1 MQSLEVISI
10 NLWQILI
17 SLANLVILFLIVKKF
32 LFKPVKK
39 VLAQRQD
46 VMDAQYSA
54 AQEAQAQALADKDAW
69 EHKMQSAKAE
79 ADAIMK
85 DAASKAQI
93 RGDRIVSDARE
104 KADGIIRQAQTAA
117 ELERKKAEDGMKK
130 EIVDVSAALAEKMLG
145 REINA
150 QDHRDMIDSFI
161 EGLGEDHGSDE

>member
-46 VMDAQYSA
+46 LMDAQYSA

-117 ELERKKAEDGMKK
+117 ELERKKAEDGIKK
-130 EIVDVSAALAEKMLG
+130 EIVDVSAVLAEKMLG

-150 QDHRDMIDSFI
+150 QDHREMIDSFI

>member
-46 VMDAQYSA
+46 LMDAQYSA

-117 ELERKKAEDGMKK
+117 ELERKKAEDGIKK

-145 REINA
+145 REINS

-161 EGLGEDHGSDE
+161 EALGEDHGSDE

>member
-46 VMDAQYSA
+46 LMDAQYSA

-117 ELERKKAEDGMKK
+117 ELERKKAEDGIKK
-130 EIVDVSAALAEKMLG
+130 EIVDVSAALTEKMLG

-161 EGLGEDHGSDE
+161 EGLGEDDGSDE

>member
-150 QDHRDMIDSFI
+150 QDHREMIDSFI

>member
-117 ELERKKAEDGMKK
+117 ELERKKAEDGIKK

-150 QDHRDMIDSFI
+150 QDHREMIDSFI

>member
-150 QDHRDMIDSFI
+150 QDHREMIDSFI
-161 EGLGEDHGSDE
+161 EGLGEDDGSDE

>member
-46 VMDAQYSA
+46 LMDAQYSA

-130 EIVDVSAALAEKMLG
+130 EIVDVSAALTEKMLG

-150 QDHRDMIDSFI
+150 QDHREMIDSFI
-161 EGLGEDHGSDE
+161 EGLGEDDGSDE

>member
-104 KADGIIRQAQTAA
+104 KAAKTTMP
-117 ELERKKAEDGMKK
+117 K
-130 EIVDVSAALAEKMLG
+130 
-145 REINA
+145 
-150 QDHRDMIDSFI
+150 
-161 EGLGEDHGSDE
+161 

>member
-1 MQSLEVISI
+1 MQSMEVISI

-150 QDHRDMIDSFI
+150 QDHREMIDSFI

>member
-32 LFKPVKK
+32 LFNPVKK

-46 VMDAQYSA
+46 LMDAQYSA

-130 EIVDVSAALAEKMLG
+130 DIVDVSAALAEKMLG

-150 QDHRDMIDSFI
+150 QDHREMIDSFI
-161 EGLGEDHGSDE
+161 EALGEDHGSDE

>member
-46 VMDAQYSA
+46 LMDAQYSA

-117 ELERKKAEDGMKK
+117 ELERKKAEDGIKK
-130 EIVDVSAALAEKMLG
+130 EIVDVSAALTEKMLG

-150 QDHRDMIDSFI
+150 QDHREMIDSFI

>member
-117 ELERKKAEDGMKK
+117 ELERKKAEDGIKK
-130 EIVDVSAALAEKMLG
+130 EIVDVSAALTEKMLG

-150 QDHRDMIDSFI
+150 QDHREMIDSFI
-161 EGLGEDHGSDE
+161 EGLGEDDGSDE